1 VDLQFAN
8 KVEYLSQDSTI
19 EKNDSTLKSKEEAE
33 QDDIAYT
40 EDSPQKVRFEDNVE
54 VLNTSKEKN
63 KMKNKKTKLL
73 ENEKRPLL
81 TNSSM
86 VSTENATLER
96 SMTKM

>member
-1 VDLQFAN
+1 MRELLLKSKEEAA
-8 KVEYLSQDSTI
+8 
-19 EKNDSTLKSKEEAE
+19 EKKDSTLKSKEEAE

-40 EDSPQKVRFEDNVE
+40 EDSPQKVRFEDNAE

-73 ENEKRPLL
+73 ENEKRPLV

-86 VSTENATLER
+86 VSTETATLER

>member
-1 VDLQFAN
+1 MKMRELLLKSKEEAA
-8 KVEYLSQDSTI
+8 